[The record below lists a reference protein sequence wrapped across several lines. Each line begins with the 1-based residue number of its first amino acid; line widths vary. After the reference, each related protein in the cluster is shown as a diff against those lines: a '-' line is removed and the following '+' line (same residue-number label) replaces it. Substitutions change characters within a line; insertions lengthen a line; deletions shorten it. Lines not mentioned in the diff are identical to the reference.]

1 MDWNQQELNQVLSE
15 YEAAAD
21 DVLNSDHSSFDSNL
35 KRFLHLLNTY
45 PYLSYV
51 NEVVLPDV
59 DFSQWY
65 ENACKTVKSM
75 VGSGTLDWPS
85 DRKENLSMQLAL
97 LEHMAKGKEDPPNLC
112 SKFMYAGKYLD
123 DCVSKVNEQITE
135 SFIRDYRRVLENIA
149 EQAIAE
155 GGNEQSVSKPHWYQ
169 RPLGIVVLGLIVTIV
184 GGLAVLKLS
193 GQW

>member
-35 KRFLHLLNTY
+35 KRFLHLLNTH